1 MISSKLDKNI
11 TANGFIFDGFPRTT
25 EQAIALDSLLNKKNT
40 SISTMVSLNVDD
52 KELISRLLNR
62 GKDSGRADDQNKEI
76 IVNRINEYKEKT
88 APLKEYYL
96 NQDKL
101 TEVSGKGSVTEI
113 SKKLFDLID
122 AL

>member
-1 MISSKLDKNI
+1 ML
-11 TANGFIFDGFPRTT
+11 IFLKKKF
-25 EQAIALDSLLNKKNT
+25 QAIKTSL
-40 SISTMVSLNVDD
+40 
-52 KELISRLLNR
+52 
-62 GKDSGRADDQNKEI
+62 
-76 IVNRINEYKEKT
+76 INEYNEKT